1 MRSYRT
7 IVYKDAKLRVAC
19 PRADV
24 VERELRRQREL
35 LEDYIR
41 RQPEFLSALAP
52 IRLLEDAPEIA
63 RRMDA
68 ASQLT
73 GVGPMAA
80 VAGAMAEAC
89 ARAALEAGAREAIVE
104 NGGDLY
110 ASSPEPVVI
119 GIYAG
124 RLEGL
129 GPARLRGPP
138 RAMMPLSLCSSSSTM
153 GHSLSF
159 GDCDLATIVSKDA
172 ALADAAA
179 TLACNSVKSA
189 ADFDR
194 VLATVSRIPGVLG
207 LLLVKGD
214 DLAMCGE
221 LPPIVKADPDETARK
236 VTRF

>member
-1 MRSYRT
+1 VRTYRT

-24 VERELRRQREL
+24 VERELVRQREL
-35 LEDYIR
+35 LEAYIR

-68 ASQLT
+68 ASQTT

-119 GIYAG
+119 GIHAG
-124 RLEGL
+124 RSQVSG
-129 GPARLRGPP
+129 RLAFSIPP
-138 RAMMPLSLCSSSSTM
+138 ELMPLSLCSSSSTM

-194 VLATVSRIPGVLG
+194 VLSTVSRIPGVLG

-221 LPPIVKADPDETARK
+221 LPPIVKADPADTAQK

>member
-1 MRSYRT
+1 VRSYHT

-19 PRADV
+19 PLPDV

-35 LEDYIR
+35 LEEYIR
-41 RQPEFLSALAP
+41 RQPEFRSALVP
-52 IRLLEDAPEIA
+52 VRLLEDAPDIA

-68 ASQLT
+68 ASRAT

-89 ARAALEAGAREAIVE
+89 ARSALAAGAFEAIVE

-119 GIYAG
+119 GIYARDSKVSG
-124 RLEGL
+124 RLAFEV
-129 GPARLRGPP
+129 PP
-138 RAMMPLSLCSSSSTM
+138 EMMPLSLCSSSSTM

-159 GDCDLATIVSKDA
+159 GDCDLATIAARDG

-179 TLACNSVKSA
+179 TLACNSVRSA
-189 ADFDR
+189 ADFDG
-194 VLATVSRIPGVLG
+194 VLTTVSRVEGVLG
-207 LLLVKGD
+207 VLLVKGD
-214 DLAMCGE
+214 ELAISGE
-221 LPPIVKADPDETARK
+221 LPPIVKADPRETARK
-236 VTRF
+236 VTVL

>member
-1 MRSYRT
+1 VRSYHT
-7 IVYKDAKLRVAC
+7 IVHKDAKLRVAC
-19 PRADV
+19 PRADL
-24 VERELRRQREL
+24 VERELLRQREL
-35 LEDYIR
+35 LEEYIR

-52 IRLLEDAPEIA
+52 IRLLADAPEIA

-89 ARAALEAGAREAIVE
+89 ARAALEAGACEAIVE

-110 ASSPEPVVI
+110 ASSPDPVVI

-124 RLEGL
+124 ESKVSGRLAFEV
-129 GPARLRGPP
+129 PP
-138 RAMMPLSLCSSSSTM
+138 EMMPLSLCSSSSTM

-159 GDCDLATIVSKDA
+159 GDCDLATIASKDA

-179 TLACNSVKSA
+179 TLACNSVRSA
-189 ADFDR
+189 ADLDR
-194 VLATVSRIPGVLG
+194 VLSAVSRIPGILG

-214 DLAMCGE
+214 DLAICGE
-221 LPPIVKADPDETARK
+221 LPPIVKADPEETARK

>member
-1 MRSYRT
+1 VRTYHT
-7 IVYKDAKLRVAC
+7 IVHKDAKLRVSC
-19 PRADV
+19 PRADL

-35 LEDYIR
+35 LEAYIR
-41 RQPEFLSALAP
+41 RQPEFRTTLLP
-52 IRLLEDAPEIA
+52 IRLLEDAPLIA

-68 ASQLT
+68 ASRLT

-89 ARAALEAGAREAIVE
+89 ARAALEAGAHEAIVE

-110 ASSPEPVVI
+110 ASSAEPVLI
-119 GIYAG
+119 GIYARDSKVSG
-124 RLEGL
+124 RLAFEVPSGQMPIAL
-129 GPARLRGPP
+129 G
-138 RAMMPLSLCSSSSTM
+138 SSSSKM

-159 GDCDLATIVSKDA
+159 GDCDLATVVSKDG

-179 TLACNSVKSA
+179 TLACNSVHAA

-194 VLATVSRIPGVLG
+194 VLARVSSIPGVLG

-214 DLAMCGE
+214 DLAICGD
-221 LPPIVKADPDETARK
+221 LPPIVKAAPHETSRK
-236 VTRF
+236 VTVL

>member
-1 MRSYRT
+1 VRNYHT
-7 IVYKDAKLRVAC
+7 LVYKDAKLRVAC
-19 PRADV
+19 PRVEV
-24 VERELRRQREL
+24 VKAELRRQREL
-35 LEDYIR
+35 LEAYIQ
-41 RQPEFLSALAP
+41 RQPEFLSALLP

-80 VAGAMAEAC
+80 VAGAVAEAC
-89 ARAALEAGAREAIVE
+89 ARAALAAGAGEAIVE

-110 ASSPEPVVI
+110 ASSPEPVRI

-124 RLEGL
+124 TSRVSGRLAFEVS
-129 GPARLRGPP
+129 PER
-138 RAMMPLSLCSSSSTM
+138 MPLSLCSSSSTM

-159 GDCDLATIVSKDA
+159 GDCDLATIASKDA

-179 TLACNSVKSA
+179 TLACNSVHSA

-194 VLATVSRIPGVLG
+194 VLAAVSAIPGVLG

-214 DLAMCGE
+214 DLAMCGD
-221 LPPIVKADPDETARK
+221 LPPIVKADPNETARK
-236 VTRF
+236 LTRF

>member
-1 MRSYRT
+1 MRSYHT
-7 IVYKDAKLRVAC
+7 IVHKDAKLRVAC
-19 PRADV
+19 PRADL
-24 VERELRRQREL
+24 VERELLLQREL
-35 LEDYIR
+35 LEEYIR
-41 RQPEFLSALAP
+41 RQPEFLSALVP

-89 ARAALEAGAREAIVE
+89 ARAALEAGACEAIVE

-110 ASSPEPVVI
+110 ASSPDPVRI

-124 RLEGL
+124 ESKVSGRLAFEV
-129 GPARLRGPP
+129 PP
-138 RAMMPLSLCSSSSTM
+138 AMMPLSLCSSSSTM

-159 GDCDLATIVSKDA
+159 GDCDLATIASKDA

-194 VLATVSRIPGVLG
+194 VLSAVSRIPGILG

-221 LPPIVKADPDETARK
+221 LPPIVKADPEETARR

>member
-19 PRADV
+19 ARADV
-24 VERELRRQREL
+24 VEQELRRQREL
-35 LEDYIR
+35 LEGYIR
-41 RQPEFLSALAP
+41 RQPEFLGALAP
-52 IRLLEDAPEIA
+52 IRLLEDAPQIA

-89 ARAALEAGAREAIVE
+89 AQAALGAGAREAIVE

-110 ASSPEPVVI
+110 ASSPDPVVI

-124 RLEGL
+124 ESRVSGRLAFEV
-129 GPARLRGPP
+129 PP
-138 RAMMPLSLCSSSSTM
+138 EMMPLSLCSSSSTM

-159 GDCDLATIVSKDA
+159 GDCDLATILSKDA

-179 TLACNSVKSA
+179 TLACNSVRSA
-189 ADFDR
+189 VDFDH
-194 VLATVSRIPGVLG
+194 VLAAVSGIPGILG

-214 DLAMCGE
+214 DLAMAGE
-221 LPPIVKADPDETARK
+221 LPPIVKADRDETTRK

>member
-1 MRSYRT
+1 VRSYRT

-19 PRADV
+19 PRADLL
-24 VERELRRQREL
+24 ERELRRQREL
-35 LEDYIR
+35 LEAYIR
-41 RQPEFLSALAP
+41 RQPAFLSALEP
-52 IRLLEDAPEIA
+52 IQLLEDAPEIA

-68 ASQLT
+68 ASQAT

-89 ARAALEAGAREAIVE
+89 ARAALDAGACEAIVE

-110 ASSPEPVVI
+110 ASSPDPVVI
-119 GIYAG
+119 GIFARDSKVSG
-124 RLEGL
+124 RLAFEVSPEL
-129 GPARLRGPP
+129 
-138 RAMMPLSLCSSSSTM
+138 MPLSLCSSSSTM

-159 GDCDLATIVSKDA
+159 GDCDLATVASKDA

-179 TLACNSVKSA
+179 TLACNSVHSA

-194 VLATVSRIPGVLG
+194 VLARVSRVPGVLG

-221 LPPIVKADPDETARK
+221 LPPIVKADPHETSRK
-236 VTRF
+236 VTVR

>member
-1 MRSYRT
+1 MRVYRT
-7 IVYKDAKLRVAC
+7 IQYKDAKLRVAC
-19 PRADV
+19 PRVDV
-24 VERELRRQREL
+24 VERELRDQRAT
-35 LEDYIR
+35 LEAYIG
-41 RQPEFLSALAP
+41 RQPEFETAIEP
-52 IRLLEDAPEIA
+52 VRLLADAPEIA
-63 RRMDA
+63 RRMDT
-68 ASQLT
+68 ASRLT

-89 ARAALEAGAREAIVE
+89 ARAALAAGAQEAIVE

-110 ASSPEPVVI
+110 ASSTEPVVI

-124 RLEGL
+124 ASPLSGRL
-129 GPARLRGPP
+129 AFRLPP
-138 RAMMPLSLCSSSSTM
+138 EQMPLSLCSSSSTM

-159 GDCDLATIVSKDA
+159 GDCDLATVASPDA

-179 TLACNSVKSA
+179 TLACNSVRSA
-189 ADFDR
+189 DDLER

-214 DLAMCGE
+214 ALAFCGE
-221 LPPIVKADPDETARK
+221 LPPLIRVDPDDTARR

>member
-7 IVYKDAKLRVAC
+7 ILYKDAKLRVAC
-19 PRADV
+19 PRCDV
-24 VERELRRQREL
+24 VERELASQREL
-35 LEDYIR
+35 LEAYIR

-52 IRLLEDAPEIA
+52 VRLLADATPIA

-89 ARAALEAGAREAIVE
+89 ARAALAAGAGEAIVE
-104 NGGDLY
+104 NGGDLF
-110 ASSPEPVVI
+110 ASSPDPVVI

-124 RLEGL
+124 SSRVSGRLAFEVAPEL
-129 GPARLRGPP
+129 
-138 RAMMPLSLCSSSSTM
+138 MPLSLCSSSSTM

-159 GDCDLATIVSKDA
+159 GDCDLATVAAKDA

-179 TLACNSVKSA
+179 TLACNSVRAA
-189 ADFDR
+189 ADFER
-194 VLATVSRIPGVLG
+194 VLASVCAIPGVLG

-214 DLAMCGE
+214 DLALCGE
-221 LPPIVKADPDETARK
+221 LPPIVKADPRETAGK